1 MCDEKKK
8 IMIIGMDFYDYER
21 KIIEGIKRRGYEV
34 DYMCDSSPRYG
45 VVKRIFGNKVSTYWN
60 ALYQKKRLKNCH
72 LNYELIIVIVGRHL
86 TVDFIRTLKKRN
98 PNCKLIL
105 YLWDDVER
113 VENFNFVYSYY
124 DKIYSFDP
132 IDCNNKGFEHLPLF
146 YTEKGRCYK
155 FSKKYDIYSAM
166 FSHSDR
172 LRIVETVVEQ
182 AKNNGRQCLF
192 FVCLGYFGY
201 MILKLRETIKN
212 KTRKYKKENI
222 IIYAGRPI
230 DKMRNYKYMN
240 QSKAVLDIQF
250 SSQIGLT
257 MRSIECIGMGVKLI
271 TTNTSIR
278 KYDFYN
284 ENNILIIDR
293 ENPIIDW
300 DFLDKQYE
308 EIEEKIY
315 EKYSLK
321 NWIDVILT
329 DKKEVYMIVEK

>member
-1 MCDEKKK
+1 
-8 IMIIGMDFYDYER
+8 
-21 KIIEGIKRRGYEV
+21 
-34 DYMCDSSPRYG
+34 
-45 VVKRIFGNKVSTYWN
+45 
-60 ALYQKKRLKNCH
+60 
-72 LNYELIIVIVGRHL
+72 
-86 TVDFIRTLKKRN
+86 
-98 PNCKLIL
+98 
-105 YLWDDVER
+105 
-113 VENFNFVYSYY
+113 
-124 DKIYSFDP
+124 
-132 IDCNNKGFEHLPLF
+132 
-146 YTEKGRCYK
+146 
-155 FSKKYDIYSAM
+155 
-166 FSHSDR
+166 
-172 LRIVETVVEQ
+172 
-182 AKNNGRQCLF
+182 
-192 FVCLGYFGY
+192 
-201 MILKLRETIKN
+201 
-212 KTRKYKKENI
+212 
-222 IIYAGRPI
+222 
-230 DKMRNYKYMN
+230 MN